1 MESWE
6 PNSSD
11 SVPYALLRLIPM
23 REKSYSRDKG
33 MDCCHPSQSGMTL
46 QHSTEDP
53 GEATSTWLLAG
64 SPAKTL
70 ASLDAELES
79 PERKADCGSRWPESL
94 VKYDASTSSWKT
106 RQRSLLGGLTTY
118 SEIWP
123 QWGSMRNGEC
133 WERINAVPLID
144 EKESGSLLPTPTT
157 GDAYH
162 RRNRYKQG
170 GQPLS
175 MALGGKP
182 NPAFIEWLMGW
193 PIGWTNVS
201 NESEDSATDR
211 FPQWL
216 DLHGIP
222 Y

>member
-6 PNSSD
+6 PSSLGSIPD
-11 SVPYALLRLIPM
+11 ALSRLIPM
-23 REKSYSRDKG
+23 QEKYCCRDNG
-33 MDCCHPSQSGMTL
+33 MDCCPSFQSGMTC
-46 QHSTEDP
+46 QHSTGHP
-53 GEATSTWLLAG
+53 GEDTSTSLLAG
-64 SPAKTL
+64 SPVKTS
-70 ASLDAELES
+70 ASLDVGLES
-79 PERKADCGSRWPESL
+79 PGRKADCGSKWPASL
-94 VKYDASTSSWKT
+94 VRYDPSTSLWKT
-106 RQRSLLGGLTTY
+106 RQRSLLGGLITY

-144 EKESGSLLPTPTT
+144 EKEFGSLLPTPTT

-193 PIGWTNVS
+193 PIGWTTVS
-201 NESEDSATDR
+201 NESEDLVTAK

-216 DLHGIP
+216 DLHGIR
-222 Y
+222 